1 MRPVRL
7 TVTPHCRPVLP
18 PHVRLRFDRLRDK
31 VIVLAPE
38 KVLWPD
44 EISAAILKRCDGR
57 SRVEEIAEDFARDYA
72 APKAE
77 IEADILAF
85 LQDWCDRLLIGIA
98 GEREV
103 DASP

>member
-1 MRPVRL
+1 MRPERL
-7 TVTPHCRPVLP
+7 TVTSDCRPVLP
-18 PHVRLRFDRLRDK
+18 PHVHLRFDGLRGK
-31 VIVLAPE
+31 AIVLAPE

-44 EISAAILKRCDGR
+44 EISTEILKRCDGDT
-57 SRVEEIAEDFARDYA
+57 RVKTIAADFARDYA

-85 LQDWCDRLLIGIA
+85 LQDWCDRLLIDIA